1 MAKDGHQKVANK
13 KDLREGGLLKVEPQ
27 GKPIVLSMVDGKV
40 YAMDAVCSH
49 EGGPLEDGTL
59 EGYNLTCPWHYAIFD
74 VRNAKVSDQTV
85 WATDLNSYQVEVD
98 EESGDIY
105 VNLEVSGKDKDRP
118 STQPSAK
125 EEVSGTT
132 HQLQEQRRKQDDSSK
147 PYHFNLRLLEKQKV
161 DGTDIMSFKF
171 AKQEEEGQRQEQE
184 QEQRQGQNGKRQ
196 LECSAGQFAF
206 FDIGGV
212 YNDPEGPIRHFTIAS
227 SPTEGF
233 IMIST
238 RIRDTPYK
246 KRLSSLEENTTIV
259 RVRGPEGKFTLHE
272 DYSKPAVFLSG
283 GIGVTPFRSMIK
295 YATDKQ
301 LPIKI
306 IMFDSNRNQTNI
318 LYKKEFDEC
327 ADINK
332 NLKLVYTITEEEGG
346 EEQPAQTS
354 SSPSYSGPVA
364 WNGERGRI
372 DKAMLTRYLSD
383 NDITNSIFYICGP
396 PGMVKA
402 MQNLI
407 QNELQIQKE
416 NIKIEEFTGY

>member
-1 MAKDGHQKVANK
+1 MAKEGYQKAANK
-13 KDLREGGLLKVEPQ
+13 KDLPEGGLLKVEPQ
-27 GKPIVLSMVDGKV
+27 GRPIVLSMVDGKV

-49 EGGPLEDGTL
+49 EGGPLEEGTL
-59 EGYNLTCPWHYAIFD
+59 DKHNLTCPWHYAIFD
-74 VRNAKVSDQTV
+74 VRNATVSDQTV

-98 EESGDIY
+98 EESGDISI
-105 VNLEVSGKDKDRP
+105 NLEASRKDEDKP

-132 HQLQEQRRKQDDSSK
+132 EQLQDQRRKQDDSSK
-147 PYHFNLRLLEKQKV
+147 PSHFNLRLLEKQKV
-161 DGTDIMSFKF
+161 DGTDIVSFKF
-171 AKQEEEGQRQEQE
+171 AKQEEEGQQEE
-184 QEQRQGQNGKRQ
+184 QQQGQNGKRR
-196 LECSAGQFAF
+196 LEYSAGQFAF

-212 YNDPEGPIRHFTIAS
+212 YNDPEGPIRHFTITS
-227 SPTEGF
+227 SPTEDF

-259 RVRGPEGKFTLHE
+259 KVRGPEGKFTLHE
-272 DYSKPAVFLSG
+272 DYSRSAVFLSG

-301 LPIKI
+301 LPVKI
-306 IMFDSNRNQTNI
+306 IMFDSNRNQNNI

-327 ADINK
+327 ARMNK
-332 NLKLVYTITEEEGG
+332 NLKVVYSITEEEGG

-354 SSPSYSGPVA
+354 SPSIA

-383 NDITNSIFYICGP
+383 KDIKDSIFYICGP

-416 NIKIEEFTGY
+416 NTKTEEFTGY